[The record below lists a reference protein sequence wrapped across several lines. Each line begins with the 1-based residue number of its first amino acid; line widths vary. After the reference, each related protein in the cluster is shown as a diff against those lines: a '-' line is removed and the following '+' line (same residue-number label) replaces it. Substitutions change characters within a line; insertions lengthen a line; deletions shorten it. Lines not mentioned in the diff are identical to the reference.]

1 MSGFCPFLGFS
12 QRPPELASGLE
23 CDLAL
28 NLVGQ
33 PLVRQQLM
41 KGLQQ
46 FLHSP
51 SPAKPLVLSFHG
63 STGTGKTYVSTMLV
77 RHLFQGG
84 LGSPYVHHF
93 SPIVHF
99 PHAEHIEQYKVR
111 PPLSAARFSFGLW
124 LHPGDP
130 QHVPRLFHTELE
142 QYSSLPSSSMNL
154 LKDPP
159 AAGMSCVCYHFRFP
173 HSCPCCDCVLIL

>member
-1 MSGFCPFLGFS
+1 MSAFSQFLGFLNFWVFS
-12 QRPPELASGLE
+12 HRHVELAPGLE

-28 NLVGQ
+28 SLVGQ

-46 FLHSP
+46 FLHGP

-63 STGTGKTYVSTMLV
+63 STGTGKTYVSSMLV

-111 PPLSAARFSFGLW
+111 PLSATRFSFGLW
-124 LHPGDP
+124 LRPCDP
-130 QHVPRLFHTELE
+130 QHVPRLFYSELYDTALC
-142 QYSSLPSSSMNL
+142 Q
-154 LKDPP
+154 
-159 AAGMSCVCYHFRFP
+159 AAP
-173 HSCPCCDCVLIL
+173 